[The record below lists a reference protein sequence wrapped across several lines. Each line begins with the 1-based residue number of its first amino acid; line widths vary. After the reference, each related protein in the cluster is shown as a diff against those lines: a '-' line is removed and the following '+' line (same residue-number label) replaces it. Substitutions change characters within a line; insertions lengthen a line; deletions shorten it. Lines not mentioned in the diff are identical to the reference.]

1 MRRKK
6 SAEIF
11 KHELVNYGSTN
22 KAIDVYVLGTFFS
35 TKFFSV
41 KIIKTFKSLYCLK
54 RREKGCEH
62 ERERNRE
69 RKRQRDRETARQ
81 KERKIYRRWF
91 HGYSRRYKEF
101 LELFLL

>member
-22 KAIDVYVLGTFFS
+22 KAIDVYVLGIFFS

-62 ERERNRE
+62 EKRKRERE
-69 RKRQRDRETARQ
+69 KDKETERQRDRKR
-81 KERKIYRRWF
+81 ERYIDDGFMDTLGDIKSF
-91 HGYSRRYKEF
+91 
-101 LELFLL
+101 